1 MPRHGR
7 HDLQGALKGGQG
19 GEGGGG
25 AEPALRAG
33 TSRAVGLQLQS
44 GRYVP
49 ELGCFPRFQL
59 GPQQI
64 MGTVGGRGVACT
76 IGREGCFVSM
86 GRLYYHWRPV

>member
-44 GRYVP
+44 GRYV
-49 ELGCFPRFQL
+49 
-59 GPQQI
+59 
-64 MGTVGGRGVACT
+64 GGKRSGGLTGARTRGNGAGLT
-76 IGREGCFVSM
+76 YS
-86 GRLYYHWRPV
+86 LT